1 MPGANELILFDD
13 EDKSLCDK
21 GQLISKQILFQD
33 LLTFS
38 ILGAF
43 LLFFGEVTARQ
54 FCLEI
59 YWPLTQTGS

>member
-59 YWPLTQTGS
+59 Y

>member
-33 LLTFS
+33 LLTFKARPCPFIQ
-38 ILGAF
+38 IL
-43 LLFFGEVTARQ
+43 
-54 FCLEI
+54 
-59 YWPLTQTGS
+59 S